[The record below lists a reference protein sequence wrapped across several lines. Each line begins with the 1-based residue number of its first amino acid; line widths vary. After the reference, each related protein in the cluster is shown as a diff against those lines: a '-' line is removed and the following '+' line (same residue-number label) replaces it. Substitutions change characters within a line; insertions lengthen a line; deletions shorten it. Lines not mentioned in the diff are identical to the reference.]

1 MKIDGGCHCGYI
13 TYEAEADPERTSIC
27 HCTDCQVLTGTV
39 FRTSIR
45 AADGTFRILTGEPT
59 VYVKTA
65 ESGSKRAQA
74 FCPRCGSPIYAA
86 PAGDGPKIYNIRI
99 GTTRQRDQLI
109 PKVQIWCQSEQ
120 HWLADIG
127 RMARIEKQ
135 P

>member
-13 TYEAEADPERTSIC
+13 TYEAEADPERVSIC
-27 HCTDCQVLTGTV
+27 HCSDCQMLTGTV

-45 AADGTFRILTGEPT
+45 ANDGTFKILTGEPT

-86 PAGDGPKIYNIRI
+86 PAEEGPKTYNIRL
-99 GTTRQRDQLI
+99 GTTRQRDQLV
-109 PKVQIWCQSEQ
+109 PKVQIWCRSAQ
-120 HWLADIG
+120 HWLGSIDDI
-127 RMARIEKQ
+127 RRVEKQ
-135 P
+135 T